1 MTDGEDARD
10 PEVGSLAEETAK
22 LLGALSGWAR
32 DHGAADVAQGMA
44 GAADG
49 VGQFVHEV
57 DQHIATG
64 SAECTYCPICRTVH
78 AVRTLNPEVKH
89 HLAVAASSLAQA
101 AAGMLAT
108 VAPQPDADRTGHP
121 GAEASTGVEHI
132 DLDEDWPDDTE
143 PAGQPPQ
150 EDQ

>member
-1 MTDGEDARD
+1 MDGEDARD

-32 DHGAADVAQGMA
+32 EHGADLGQGMA

-49 VGQFVHEV
+49 LGHVVHEV
-57 DQHIATG
+57 DEHIATG

-78 AVRTLNPEVKH
+78 AVRALSPEVKQ

-108 VAPQPDADRTGHP
+108 VAPHP
-121 GAEASTGVEHI
+121 GGQDTGGPGTRPSQGVEHI

-143 PAGQPPQ
+143 PAGQPAQ